1 MQGNGNDLRTLFRKL
16 YFYLLPSSGMRSRYI
31 ANHRRLFQHL
41 GNDVFW
47 QPRNF
52 PSDPELISI
61 GNNVCLA
68 SGVTF
73 VNHDVVSYM
82 LNQANVTEVN
92 LKPFMGCIKIGD
104 NVMIGSNTMILPN
117 VEIGSNV
124 VIGAG
129 SIVTKDLLDEGIYGG
144 VPARKIG
151 TIEKLLEKRI
161 AYSLFPK
168 MTVEDLWS
176 DFEKQREK

>member
-1 MQGNGNDLRTLFRKL
+1 MQGSGNDLRTLFRKM
-16 YFYLLPSSGMRSRYI
+16 YFFFLPSSGMRSRYL
-31 ANHRRLFQHL
+31 ANHKALFHHL
-41 GNDVFW
+41 GSQVFW

-73 VNHDVVSYM
+73 VNHDVVSQM
-82 LNQANVTEVN
+82 LNRAKKTDVN
-92 LKPFMGCIKIGD
+92 LKPFEGCIKIGD

-117 VEIGSNV
+117 VKIGSNV

-129 SIVTKDLLDEGIYGG
+129 SIVTKNLPDNGVYGG
-144 VPARKIG
+144 GTSSKNRYNRKV
-151 TIEKLLEKRI
+151 
-161 AYSLFPK
+161 A
-168 MTVEDLWS
+168 
-176 DFEKQREK
+176 